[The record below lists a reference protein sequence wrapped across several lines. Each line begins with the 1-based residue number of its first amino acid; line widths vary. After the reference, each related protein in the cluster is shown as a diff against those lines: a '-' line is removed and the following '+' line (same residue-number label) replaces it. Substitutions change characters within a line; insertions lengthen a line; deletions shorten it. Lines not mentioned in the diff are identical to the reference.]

1 MTQSSLPF
9 DREKDAVLASLLE
22 RDKVPM
28 ETLHRRYG
36 SLLELVRILIGVVPN
51 CDPYLEIWPPAFRT
65 YNLMVPNL
73 LNLPSAVF
81 GVGGAP
87 TDVVGLG
94 MYAASRAAECAY
106 CSAHTCSYALRRG
119 ASPDKVASAL
129 LGSDAF
135 TAGERATVAVG
146 RSLARVPCELSNA
159 ERQALERHFSPAE
172 AEWIVLGVV
181 TMGFLNKFM
190 DAVGVELEA
199 STVAE
204 VSSTMGAAWSAGKA
218 GRDLDPTATTTPPPK
233 ADSLWT
239 KLSVLRFA
247 PNALRLDRQWQQGVP
262 DSWPQVGDFLRQKTG
277 HDFPVLSR
285 LRNARGVRAIAS
297 ILRENLN
304 PATTVLG
311 LDVKVLAGMVFA
323 TVIADEPLAAEARLL
338 GSSAGVSAT
347 QLDDAA
353 QFAVSGVEPQVT
365 GMAIDAKVNAVL
377 LVSRAASPSPAEI
390 TPHVVEMWR
399 QSGLSSPALVE
410 LITWLSVL
418 QMLHRLSSYYSSSY
432 HAGGRAT
439 QNS

>member
-1 MTQSSLPF
+1 MVQSPSF
-9 DREKDAVLASLLE
+9 NREEDAVLASLLE
-22 RDKVPM
+22 QDTVPM
-28 ETLHRRYG
+28 ETLHQRYG

-73 LNLPSAVF
+73 LNLPSAIF

-129 LGSDAF
+129 HGGDAF
-135 TAGERATVAVG
+135 TAGERATIAVAQ
-146 RSLARVPCELSNA
+146 SLARVPCELSGA
-159 ERQALERHFSPAE
+159 ERRALERHFSPTAV
-172 AEWIVLGVV
+172 EWIVLGIV

-190 DAVGVELEA
+190 DAIGVELEA

-204 VSSTMGAAWSAGKA
+204 VSSTMGAAWRAGKA
-218 GRDLDPTATTTPPPK
+218 GRNLDPAATTAPPE
-233 ADSLWT
+233 ADSLRT

-247 PNALRLDRQWQQGVP
+247 PGALRLNRKWQRGVP
-262 DSWPQVGDFLRQKTG
+262 DTWPDVGDFLRQKTG
-277 HDFPVLSR
+277 YDFPVLSR
-285 LRNARGVRAIAS
+285 LQNARGVRAIAS

-311 LDVKVLAGMVFA
+311 LDVKVLAGVVFA
-323 TVIADEPLAAEARLL
+323 TVVADAPLAAEVRLL
-338 GSSAGVSAT
+338 GSNAGASAA
-347 QLDDAA
+347 QLGDAA
-353 QFAVSGVEPQVT
+353 QFAVSGAEPRAT
-365 GMAIDAKVNAVL
+365 DAKVNAVL
-377 LVSRAASPSPAEI
+377 SVALAASPSPAEI
-390 TPHVVEMWR
+390 TPHVVEVWR

-410 LITWLSVL
+410 LVTWLSVL
-418 QMLHRLSSYYSSSY
+418 QMLHRLSSYY
-432 HAGGRAT
+432 AGDRD
-439 QNS
+439 NK